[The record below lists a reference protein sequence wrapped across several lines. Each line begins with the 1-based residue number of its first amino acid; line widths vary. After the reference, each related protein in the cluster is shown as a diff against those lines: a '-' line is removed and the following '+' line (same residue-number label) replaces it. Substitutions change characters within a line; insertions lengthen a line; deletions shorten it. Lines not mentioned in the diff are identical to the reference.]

1 MSALEL
7 VRALYEYNEWA
18 NGHVLD
24 AASALSDDELDRKL
38 GASFDS
44 VRGNLAHVAGAQIL
58 WLGRWTGAKPEAL
71 PLLTGEVPFPDV
83 RKAFEVS
90 HRELRVFVA
99 SLSDDALERTARYR
113 DTRGENQQ
121 RVLWQ
126 LMLQVANHGT
136 HHRAETALLLT
147 ALGHA
152 PRQLDYVF
160 YEIERAGGAQRLT

>member
-1 MSALEL
+1 MSALDL
-7 VRALYEYNEWA
+7 VRALYGYNEWA

-24 AASALSDDELDRKL
+24 AASALCDDELDRKL

-44 VRGNLAHVAGAQIL
+44 VRGNLSHVAGAQII
-58 WLGRWTGAKPEAL
+58 WLGRWTGTKSDAL
-71 PLLTGEVPFPDV
+71 PLLTGEASIEDV
-83 RKAFEVS
+83 RKAFATS
-90 HRELRVFVA
+90 HRELRELVA
-99 SLSDDALERTARYR
+99 TLTDEALERMARYR

-121 RVLWQ
+121 NVLWK

-160 YEIERAGGAQRLT
+160 YEIERAGGAPRLS